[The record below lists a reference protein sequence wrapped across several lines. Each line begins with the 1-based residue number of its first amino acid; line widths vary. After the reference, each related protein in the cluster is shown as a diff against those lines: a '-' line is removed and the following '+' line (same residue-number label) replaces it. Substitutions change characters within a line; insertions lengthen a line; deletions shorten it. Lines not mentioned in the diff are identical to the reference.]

1 MRDKQIQQKI
11 VQAFDNAAPE
21 IPGVAPTSR
30 GTWEEPIPSRRASHP
45 VLRWAMVAAA
55 AVLVFFC
62 GFAVVHAWK
71 ASPSADTVHA
81 AAFLPTA
88 TAVPVITSA
97 PDPVQMSVKQPP
109 ATTAAAPTQSPAP
122 TATVLERGEVR
133 RIILS
138 HAEVAAESV
147 QQWYMELDRENGRP
161 VYEVEFTANSAEYE
175 YEIDAITG
183 EILKSERELL
193 QPILREDAP
202 AVATTP
208 GDIGRDEALSIAL
221 QHAGVQAEQAQ
232 RIRVETDRENGRA
245 VYDVEFTADG
255 NEYEYE
261 VDAATG
267 EILKSEREKA
277 ASSSKSGRSTA
288 KSTSRSTAKATA
300 RPTAKATAKPTS
312 KPTDASTTKSIG
324 RDEALSIALKNAG
337 IKSSQAKKVKVEKDR
352 ENGRTIYEVE
362 FTADGYEYEYEIDA
376 SSGKI
381 LKKEKERDDD

>member
-1 MRDKQIQQKI
+1 M
-11 VQAFDNAAPE
+11 
-21 IPGVAPTSR
+21 
-30 GTWEEPIPSRRASHP
+30 
-45 VLRWAMVAAA
+45 
-55 AVLVFFC
+55 
-62 GFAVVHAWK
+62 
-71 ASPSADTVHA
+71 
-81 AAFLPTA
+81 
-88 TAVPVITSA
+88 
-97 PDPVQMSVKQPP
+97 
-109 ATTAAAPTQSPAP
+109 
-122 TATVLERGEVR
+122 
-133 RIILS
+133 
-138 HAEVAAESV
+138 
-147 QQWYMELDRENGRP
+147 
-161 VYEVEFTANSAEYE
+161 
-175 YEIDAITG
+175 
-183 EILKSERELL
+183 
-193 QPILREDAP
+193 
-202 AVATTP
+202 
-208 GDIGRDEALSIAL
+208 
-221 QHAGVQAEQAQ
+221 
-232 RIRVETDRENGRA
+232 ETDRENGRA

-255 NEYEYE
+255 IEYEYE

>member
-1 MRDKQIQQKI
+1 M
-11 VQAFDNAAPE
+11 
-21 IPGVAPTSR
+21 
-30 GTWEEPIPSRRASHP
+30 
-45 VLRWAMVAAA
+45 
-55 AVLVFFC
+55 
-62 GFAVVHAWK
+62 
-71 ASPSADTVHA
+71 
-81 AAFLPTA
+81 
-88 TAVPVITSA
+88 
-97 PDPVQMSVKQPP
+97 
-109 ATTAAAPTQSPAP
+109 
-122 TATVLERGEVR
+122 
-133 RIILS
+133 
-138 HAEVAAESV
+138 
-147 QQWYMELDRENGRP
+147 
-161 VYEVEFTANSAEYE
+161 
-175 YEIDAITG
+175 
-183 EILKSERELL
+183 
-193 QPILREDAP
+193 
-202 AVATTP
+202 
-208 GDIGRDEALSIAL
+208 
-221 QHAGVQAEQAQ
+221 
-232 RIRVETDRENGRA
+232 DRENGRA

-255 NEYEYE
+255 IEYEYE

-312 KPTDASTTKSIG
+312 KSTDASTTKSIG